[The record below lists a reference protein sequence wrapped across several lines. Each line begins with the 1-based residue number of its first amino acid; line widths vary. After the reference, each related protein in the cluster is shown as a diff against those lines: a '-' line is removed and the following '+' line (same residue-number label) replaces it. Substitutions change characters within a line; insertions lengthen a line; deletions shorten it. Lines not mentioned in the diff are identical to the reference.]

1 MSGSGGGGGGFVD
14 VGDVACS
21 SLRLQTQI
29 ATPDP
34 VGIATV
40 LVGMVLSVS
49 LQQSSGQQVVALF
62 NGAMRVG
69 GLAGSQVSRLRD
81 CLAAGT
87 NYSATV
93 LSASG
98 PRVMVNIEPV

>member
-21 SLRLQTQI
+21 NLRLQIQI

-40 LVGMVLSVS
+40 LVGMVLTVT
-49 LQQSSGQQVVALF
+49 LQHLGGHQVVALF
-62 NGAMRVG
+62 NGATRVG
-69 GLAGSQVSRLRD
+69 GLAGGQVSRLRD

-93 LSASG
+93 QSISG
-98 PRVMVNIEPV
+98 PRVLVNIEPV